1 MQHKSFLLYFYVYNL
16 SQQQL
21 GELMD
26 LKEYQAAAIKTE
38 SIVEKLEFN
47 KEFVVSL
54 FKLFVLS
61 AEALDA
67 VKKEVYYK
75 NPKKANEQI
84 IPLLSKLEL
93 ELRKAKYAFS
103 NKDTHNDVALN
114 PRLFHGILGISTEAG
129 ELLDV
134 LVKNLESNTPID
146 SVNVSEECHGD
157 IGWYTAIITDALD
170 LDWEAG
176 LEKNI
181 AKLKA
186 RYPNKFTVEDATNRD
201 LDKERAILEGTAQ

>member
-1 MQHKSFLLYFYVYNL
+1 
-16 SQQQL
+16 
-21 GELMD
+21 MD

-38 SIVEKLEFN
+38 SIVDKLSFN

-75 NPKKANEQI
+75 NSKKANEQI
-84 IPLLSKLEL
+84 IPLLSKIEL
-93 ELRKAKYAFS
+93 ELRKAKYSFS
-103 NKDTHNDVALN
+103 NKDTHNDIELN

-134 LVKNLESNTPID
+134 LVKNLDNNTPID
-146 SVNVSEECHGD
+146 SVN
-157 IGWYTAIITDALD
+157 
-170 LDWEAG
+170 
-176 LEKNI
+176 
-181 AKLKA
+181 
-186 RYPNKFTVEDATNRD
+186 
-201 LDKERAILEGTAQ
+201 